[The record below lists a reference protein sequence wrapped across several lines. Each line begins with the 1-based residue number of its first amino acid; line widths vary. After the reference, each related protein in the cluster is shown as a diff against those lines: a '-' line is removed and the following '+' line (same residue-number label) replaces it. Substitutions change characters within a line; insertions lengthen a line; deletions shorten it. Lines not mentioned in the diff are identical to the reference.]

1 MKTLSMEK
9 AERSNEEAIQYKK
22 MKSSGVKTKRK
33 HMVGSKKY
41 PVENTLKV
49 GLKILW
55 TLQDHKKLGKRVF

>member
-1 MKTLSMEK
+1 MKKLSLEK
-9 AERSNEEAIQYKK
+9 TKRSNKEAIQYKK
-22 MKSSGVKTKRK
+22 IKSLGVKTKRK

-55 TLQDHKKLGKRVF
+55 TLQDHKKLDKRVF